1 MKWSFLAVVFGL
13 CSVVWASNLPTSK
26 SQYCFYSIYKSLT
39 SLTFETEATSSAH
52 THTSSKANRT
62 STSASHGASMA
73 RRGGRGG
80 GASTTTKYE
89 PYCEDTIEVTS
100 IYASMKEYCSAN
112 EIVKGVA
119 YWQVLCGKNQVDLIN
134 LTAIDTELTPQYL
147 ASLPAVAPD
156 TYNTSVTVTSPV
168 LLEKSYYK
176 RYLRRLEATINATP
190 TNIVYGWALIGYWG
204 GVIVLGSLFNLSK
217 ASPWSLSRGP
227 LATLRYYL
235 RLHLVIPATVGTYH
249 QRALYWCNIPKRL
262 DSVIVFGFWA
272 ISIVLSCVNLG
283 TFSGNP
289 TTPDVSQQNWVY
301 LSDRTAVL
309 SYACLCWLWMFGGR
323 NNIFL
328 WSTGWSYG
336 TFSVFHRH
344 IALVATLEAVVH
356 SIGYTVQWNVYSSD
370 YIPALKDLYFV
381 LGIVATIIMC
391 LMILFAILPIRQRFY
406 ELFLLIHIAFAVVLL
421 YCLYIHTAQIGA
433 VYYSGYLW
441 PPVAIWSF
449 DRFLRL
455 VRLVWCNVR
464 VWYGHAS
471 RTQAVVHYSPAS
483 DVMRVDILNATVQGG
498 PGQYYH
504 LYQPMTLRGWENHP
518 FTLGAFSTS
527 TAASSPIAT
536 PGQVEDGLKP
546 STPQVQVTET
556 GSASP
561 PTSILTFWIR
571 PYDGWTKRL
580 RDQCRQQPGN
590 TVHPTLLLEG
600 PYGHRAPLRTYHT
613 LIMIMGGTGIAC
625 AIPYLQD
632 HLTRRRRQAPTSTV
646 RIQLHWTVRQPA
658 FVAELLQRELADILT
673 SGDVQASF
681 YCSRKGVVVE
691 DERVP
696 TVVDSANE
704 KGTAT
709 GAKLVHSAAGTI
721 HPGRA
726 PIDQILAEAGAVAAA
741 ENTRV
746 AVVSC
751 GPAAMADQTR
761 AAVHAALKQGCRTM
775 DYFEEAY
782 GW

>member
-1 MKWSFLAVVFGL
+1 MKWSFLAIVFGL

-39 SLTFETEATSSAH
+39 SLTFEEGTSSSSK
-52 THTSSKANRT
+52 TSSKSNGT
-62 STSASHGASMA
+62 TTSAGHEASMV

-100 IYASMKEYCSAN
+100 IYASMKEYCSTK

-119 YWQVLCGKNQVDLIN
+119 YWQVLCGKNKVDLIN

-147 ASLPAVAPD
+147 ASLPVVAPD
-156 TYNTSVTVTSPV
+156 TYNTSVAVTSPV
-168 LLEKSYYK
+168 VLEKSYYK
-176 RYLRRLEATINATP
+176 RYLPTIDATP

-204 GVIVLGSLFNLSK
+204 GVMVLGSLFNLLR
-217 ASPWSLSRGP
+217 ATPWSCSQGP
-227 LATLRYYL
+227 GFLATLRYYL
-235 RLHLVIPATVGTYH
+235 RLHLVIPATIGTYH
-249 QRALYWCNIPKRL
+249 QRAWYWCSIPKRL
-262 DSVIVFGFWA
+262 DSLIVFGFWA

-323 NNIFL
+323 NNIFI

-391 LMILFAILPIRQRFY
+391 LMIVFAILPIRQRFY
-406 ELFLLIHIAFAVVLL
+406 ELFLLIHIAFAIVLL

-455 VRLVWCNVR
+455 VRLGWCNVR

-471 RTQAVVHYSPAS
+471 GTQAVVHYSPTS
-483 DVMRVDILNATVQGG
+483 DVMRVDIQNATVQGG

-504 LYQPMTLRGWENHP
+504 LYQPMTLKGWENHP
-518 FTLGAFSTS
+518 FTLGAFSPGTN
-527 TAASSPIAT
+527 ASRPLAT

-546 STPQVQVTET
+546 SAPQVQVTET

-561 PTSILTFWIR
+561 STSTLTFWIR

-580 RDQCRQQPGN
+580 RDQCMQQPGN
-590 TVHPTLLLEG
+590 TISPALLLEG
-600 PYGHRAPLRTYHT
+600 PYGHRAPLHTYHT

-632 HLTRRRRQAPTSTV
+632 HLARRRRHATTATV
-646 RIQLHWTVRQPA
+646 QVQLHWTVRQPA
-658 FVAELLQRELADILT
+658 FVMELMERELADILA
-673 SGDVQASF
+673 SGEVQASF
-681 YCSRKGVVVE
+681 YCSRKGALE
-691 DERVP
+691 DERIP
-696 TVVDSANE
+696 TLDSAKE
-704 KGTAT
+704 KGVST
-709 GAKLVHSAAGTI
+709 GQKPLQLSAVTI
-721 HPGRA
+721 RPGRA
-726 PIDQILAEAGAVAAA
+726 PIDQIIVEAGAVAAA

-761 AAVHAALKQGCRTM
+761 AAVHAALKQGCRSM